1 MVATST
7 EVTAEL
13 DDPGTIAPTI
23 TTNTTTSIK
32 VQLRQLVL
40 VTTSLALLLAY
51 LAFAGYDLM
60 TYRESIATKLTLLAD
75 ITAGNTFGALAFQDE
90 EAADRALATLS
101 ADSQIEYVALLDMGG
116 HCSPSTHDRA

>member
-23 TTNTTTSIK
+23 TSNTTTSIK

-60 TYRESIATKLTLLAD
+60 TYRESITTKLTMLAEV
-75 ITAGNTFGALAFQDE
+75 TSGNTFGPLAFQ
-90 EAADRALATLS
+90 AR
-101 ADSQIEYVALLDMGG
+101 
-116 HCSPSTHDRA
+116 